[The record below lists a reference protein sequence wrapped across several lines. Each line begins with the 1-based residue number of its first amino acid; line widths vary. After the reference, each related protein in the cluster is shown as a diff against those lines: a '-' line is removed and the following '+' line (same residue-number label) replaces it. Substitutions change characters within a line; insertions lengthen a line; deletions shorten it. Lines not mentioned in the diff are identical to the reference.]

1 MSFEIIKGRVKMPFN
16 VILFGVPGI
25 GKSSWAAGYTDTD
38 GTFHQG
44 APKPIFIG
52 SEENDE
58 LVADRF
64 PIPATY
70 DEFIKQLTSLLAD
83 PMGYETVVVDTLDAI
98 EKLLHKKILAS
109 DPKQTGSMMAAF
121 GGYGK
126 AYDKAESEL
135 VHLRA
140 LLKSLRDKHKMN
152 IILLAHSKKVKAVDT
167 ILGLEYDT
175 YELNLH
181 QKAQALFIDWVSAVL
196 FANYV
201 SHAKDG
207 VNSDKVFAMGHG
219 QRVLLTEK
227 RPGHLGKNRYGLPY
241 EMDLEFSEFYH
252 RYEAFYDLAGFGL
265 NDTFEN
271 IMVAVKEM
279 EDLDLKNTI
288 RNKAEESREDLN
300 TLKKILA
307 RVVEINKKEYKNESK

>member
-98 EKLLHKKILAS
+98 EKLLHKKILSS

-227 RPGHLGKNRYGLPY
+227 RPGHLGKNRYSLPY
-241 EMDLEFSEFYH
+241 EMDLEFSEFYSH
-252 RYEAFYDLAGFGL
+252 YLAFYEGTGREADAVLAEVL
-265 NDTFEN
+265 DKVLLVED
-271 IMVAVKEM
+271 VA
-279 EDLDLKNTI
+279 LRAQI
-288 RNKAEESREDLN
+288 SAKAEASRGDLN
-300 TLKKILA
+300 TLNKILT
-307 RVVEINKKEYKNESK
+307 RVVEITKGDK